1 MSTLSDALKAKDKGT
16 KGPFDVVFAG
26 TMGKYSLEKVEGG
39 VHKQLA
45 YCGYYDAIRF
55 AAAPDALEWIA
66 KALPWLRYI
75 KANANTDAYLDPA
88 DLAAI
93 SALIAQA
100 EGR

>member
-1 MSTLSDALKAKDKGT
+1 MSTLSDGLKAKDKGT

-26 TMGKYSLEKVEGG
+26 TMGKYSLEKVEKG

-55 AAAPDALEWIA
+55 AATPDALEWIS
-66 KALPWLRYI
+66 KALPWLKYI
-75 KANANTDAYLDPA
+75 KANANIDAYLDPA
-88 DLAAI
+88 DLAA
-93 SALIAQA
+93 LIAQV